1 MVANLEQM
9 TELTKR
15 LIGFRSNTAENANR
29 ALDFAAGYLRGRG
42 LCPEVMEN
50 QGRRMLTCA
59 VGEGP
64 RCLVLNGHLD
74 VVDGREEQYSPRVEG
89 DRLYGRGAYDMLG
102 ACAVM
107 MALTGDLADSV
118 PGCRVVLSLSTT
130 EETSGEL
137 CTGYMVEKGL
147 AGDFAICGEPTNMA
161 VSVMSKGVFR
171 VKARVHG
178 RAAHSS
184 RPWQGDNALL
194 KAYELYRGIE
204 KLPFASRKN
213 RYFDGAS
220 VNLSMV
226 RGGVVMN
233 QVPDYA
239 EMVVDIRYLPGED
252 TGEMLRQIRALDP
265 TAEIEVTGTVEAV
278 ALAEDDPFLARL
290 DRAVAAATKADCVRF
305 AQHGAADTAFF
316 QAAGIPSVE
325 FGPAGA
331 GHHGPDEYVELP
343 SLGIFYSCLDEMVRL
358 MGSCEG
364 ESGYGL

>member
-1 MVANLEQM
+1 M
-9 TELTKR
+9 
-15 LIGFRSNTAENANR
+15 
-29 ALDFAAGYLRGRG
+29 
-42 LCPEVMEN
+42 
-50 QGRRMLTCA
+50 
-59 VGEGP
+59 
-64 RCLVLNGHLD
+64 
-74 VVDGREEQYSPRVEG
+74 
-89 DRLYGRGAYDMLG
+89 
-102 ACAVM
+102 
-107 MALTGDLADSV
+107 
-118 PGCRVVLSLSTT
+118 VLSLSTT

-137 CTGYMVEKGL
+137 CTGYMVENGL
-147 AGDFAICGEPTNMA
+147 TGDFAVCGEPTNLA

-171 VKARVHG
+171 VKARLHG

-184 RPWQGDNALL
+184 RPWQGENALL

-204 KLPFASRKN
+204 KLPFVTHKN

-290 DRAVAAATKADCVRF
+290 DRAVAAATKTDCVRF
-305 AQHGAADTAFF
+305 AQHGAADTVFF

-331 GHHGPDEYVELP
+331 GHHGPEEYVELP

-358 MGSCEG
+358 MGTCEG
-364 ESGYGL
+364 E

>member
-1 MVANLEQM
+1 MVANLEQI

-15 LIGFRSNTAENANR
+15 LIGFRSNTAQNANR

-42 LCPEVMEN
+42 LSPQVMEN
-50 QGRRMLTCA
+50 QGHRMLTCA

-89 DRLYGRGAYDMLG
+89 ERLYGRGAYDMLG

-107 MALTGDLADSV
+107 MALTGDLEESE

-137 CTGYMVEKGL
+137 CTGYMVENGL
-147 AGDFAICGEPTNMA
+147 TGDFAVCGEPTNLA

-171 VKARVHG
+171 VKARLHG

-184 RPWQGDNALL
+184 RPWQGENALL

-204 KLPFASRKN
+204 KLPFVTRKN

-290 DRAVAAATKADCVRF
+290 DRAVAAATKTDCVRF
-305 AQHGAADTAFF
+305 AQHGAADTVFF

-331 GHHGPDEYVELP
+331 GHHGPEEYVELS

-358 MGSCEG
+358 MGTCEG
-364 ESGYGL
+364 E

>member
-1 MVANLEQM
+1 MEKEMGANLEQI

-15 LIGFRSNTAENANR
+15 LIGFRSNTKENANR

-42 LCPEVMEN
+42 LNPQVMEN
-50 QGRRMLTCA
+50 EGHRMLMCG

-74 VVDGREEQYSPRVEG
+74 VVDGREEQYSPRIEG

-107 MALTGDLADSV
+107 MELCADLAQAG
-118 PGCRVVLSLSTT
+118 PGCRVILSLSTT

-137 CTGYMVEKGL
+137 CTGYMVENGL
-147 AGDFAICGEPTNMA
+147 SGDFAVCGEPTNLA

-171 VKARVHG
+171 VRAQVYGK
-178 RAAHSS
+178 AAHSS

-204 KLPFASRKN
+204 GLPFARRKN
-213 RYFDGAS
+213 SYFDGAS
-220 VNLSMV
+220 VNLSMM

-252 TGEMLRQIRALDP
+252 TDEMLRRIRALDP
-265 TAEIEVTGTVEAV
+265 AAEVEVTGTVAAV

-290 DRAVAAATKADCVRF
+290 ERAVACATKADCVRI

-325 FGPAGA
+325 FGPSGA
-331 GHHGPDEYVELP
+331 GHHGPEEYVELP
-343 SLGIFYSCLDEMVRL
+343 SLEVFYGCLEEMVRL
-358 MGSCEG
+358 ME
-364 ESGYGL
+364 E